1 MKTNLL
7 TVIAL
12 LIIPS
17 TQVLARPSIS
27 ELQQGVNALTND
39 LVVCP
44 SSSPTRFVD
53 NGDGTICDRETG
65 LMWEMK
71 NDSDDAENFT
81 NPSDLDNRY
90 IWSNTGVSAN
100 GTLFREFLARMNGEL
115 AGPFSFGTPASGQL
129 GGYSD
134 WRVPTLQE
142 LQSIVDCSF
151 DPCINPLFG
160 PTVPAGQG
168 GNNNAYWTSTSLFNA
183 SVNAQSLAW
192 FFRFNDGARGADIKT
207 GSTGRKVR
215 AVRSGR

>member
-1 MKTNLL
+1 MRTKLL
-7 TVIAL
+7 TAITVLAIT
-12 LIIPS
+12 S
-17 TQVLARPSIS
+17 TQALARPSLS
-27 ELQQGVNALTND
+27 HMDQKLDAL
-39 LVVCP
+39 VACP
-44 SSSPTRFVD
+44 AGTPTRFVD
-53 NGDGTICDRETG
+53 NGDGTVCDSETG

-71 NDSDDAENFT
+71 NASDGVENFI

-90 IWSNTGVSAN
+90 TWSVTGVSAN
-100 GTLFREFLARMNGEL
+100 GTLFSDFLARMNGEL
-115 AGPFSFGTPASGQL
+115 AGPFPAGAPASGQL

-168 GNNNAYWTSTSLFNA
+168 GNDNAYWTSTSLFSA
-183 SVNAQSLAW
+183 SENAQIFAW
-192 FFRFNDGARGADIKT
+192 FFRFNDGLKGANFKT

-215 AVRSGR
+215 AVRNGR